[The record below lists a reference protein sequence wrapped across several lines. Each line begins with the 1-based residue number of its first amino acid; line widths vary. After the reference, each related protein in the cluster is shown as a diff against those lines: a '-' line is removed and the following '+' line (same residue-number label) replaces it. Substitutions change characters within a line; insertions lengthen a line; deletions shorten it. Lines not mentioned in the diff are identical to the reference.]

1 MKGNSFFLV
10 SLIFIKVKLSGDQEM
25 VTRRN
30 KIQLTVKGHKATKT
44 RHRNGKNKTTL

>member
-10 SLIFIKVKLSGDQEM
+10 SLIFMKVKLSSDQEM

-30 KIQLTVKGHKATKT
+30 KIQLTVKGHKATKPK
-44 RHRNGKNKTTL
+44 HRSGKNKTTL